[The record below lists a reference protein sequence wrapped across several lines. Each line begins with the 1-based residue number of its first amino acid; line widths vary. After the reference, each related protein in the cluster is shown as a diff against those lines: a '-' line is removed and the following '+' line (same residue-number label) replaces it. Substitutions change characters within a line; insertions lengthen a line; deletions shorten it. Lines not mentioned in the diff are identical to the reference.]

1 MKIFSTV
8 LLFACAAMAGPLV
21 LAQSY
26 PDRPV
31 RIIIPFPPGGATDT
45 LARVVSLKMGKTLGQ
60 PIVVENRAGATGAIG
75 SDVIAKA
82 SPDGYN
88 LLLATASTHSIAPAI
103 NSRLPY
109 DAARDFTPIAQL
121 GSAAAILLV
130 PNNSPAKTV
139 QNLVDIARQD
149 PGRLNY
155 GSSGKGSYS
164 HLVAAV
170 FQGKTDTVMTHIP
183 YKGTAAVIPDMVG
196 GSIDFMFES
205 IPVALPRVRDG
216 QLRALGVTSPKR
228 TALAPEFPAIAET
241 VPGFESV
248 IWYGLYGPK
257 GLPQDIVQRINAAAN
272 QALEDPEVKA
282 QFKRLGIDPAGG
294 TPQQFAQIVAA
305 DSAKWKRIAADLKVT
320 LD

>member
-1 MKIFSTV
+1 MGGSW
-8 LLFACAAMAGPLV
+8 AH
-21 LAQSY
+21 AQSY

-60 PIVVENRAGATGAIG
+60 TIIVENRAGATGAIG
-75 SDVIAKA
+75 SDAIAKA
-82 SPDGYN
+82 APDGYN
-88 LLLATASTHSIAPAI
+88 LLLATSSTHAIAPAI

-109 DAARDFTPIAQL
+109 DAVRDFTPIAQL

-139 QNLVDIARQD
+139 QDLVDIAHKS

-164 HLVAAV
+164 HLVAAI
-170 FQGKTDTVMTHIP
+170 FQAKTNTFMTHIP
-183 YKGTAAVIPDMVG
+183 YKGTAAVIPDMIG

-205 IPVALPRVRDG
+205 IPVALPRVREG

-228 TALAPEFPAIAET
+228 IPLAPEFAAIAET
-241 VPGFESV
+241 APGFESLV
-248 IWYGLYGPK
+248 WYGLYGPK
-257 GLPQDIVQRINAAAN
+257 GLPDDILQRINAAAN
-272 QALEDPEVKA
+272 QALDDPEVKA
-282 QFKRLGIDPAGG
+282 QFTRLGIDPAGR
-294 TPQQFAQIVAA
+294 TPQQFTQMVAA
-305 DSAKWKRIAADLKVT
+305 DLNQWKRIATDLKVT
-320 LD
+320 LE

>member
-1 MKIFSTV
+1 MKFFSTV
-8 LLFACAAMAGPLV
+8 LLFACAFMGGSLAQ
-21 LAQSY
+21 AQSY

-60 PIVVENRAGATGAIG
+60 SIVVENRAGATGAIG
-75 SDVIAKA
+75 SDAIAKA
-82 SPDGYN
+82 APDGYN
-88 LLLATASTHSIAPAI
+88 LLLATSSTHAIAPAI

-139 QNLVDIARQD
+139 QNLVDIAHKS

-164 HLVAAV
+164 HLVAAI
-170 FQGKTDTVMTHIP
+170 FQAKTKTFMTHIP
-183 YKGTAAVIPDMVG
+183 YKGTAAVIPDMIG

-205 IPVALPRVRDG
+205 IPVALPRVREG

-228 TALAPEFPAIAET
+228 TQLAPEFPAIAET
-241 VPGFESV
+241 VPGFESLV
-248 IWYGLYGPK
+248 WYGLYGPK
-257 GLPQDIVQRINAAAN
+257 GLPDDILQRINAAAN
-272 QALEDPEVKA
+272 QALDDPEVKA
-282 QFKRLGIDPAGG
+282 QFTRLGIDPAGG
-294 TPQQFAQIVAA
+294 TPQQFTQMVAA
-305 DSAKWKRIAADLKVT
+305 DLTKWKRIATDLKVT
-320 LD
+320 LE

>member
-1 MKIFSTV
+1 MKAIST
-8 LLFACAAMAGPLV
+8 ALV
-21 LAQSY
+21 LALAALASPLAYAQSF

-45 LARVVSLKMGKTLGQ
+45 LARVVSQKMAKTLGQ
-60 PIVVENRAGATGAIG
+60 PVVIENRAGATGAIG
-75 SDVIAKA
+75 SDAIAKA
-82 SPDGYN
+82 APDGYN
-88 LLLATASTHSIAPAI
+88 LLLATSSTHVIAPAI
-103 NSRLPY
+103 NPRLPY
-109 DAARDFTPIAQL
+109 DAARDFTPIAHL

-139 QNLVDIARQD
+139 RNLIDIAAKN

-164 HLVAAV
+164 HLVAAI
-170 FQGKTDTVMTHIP
+170 FQAKTNTFMTHIP
-183 YKGTAAVIPDMVG
+183 YKGTAAVVPDMIG

-205 IPVALPRVRDG
+205 IPVALPRVREG

-228 TALAPEFPAIAET
+228 TALAPEFPAVAET

-257 GLPQDIVQRINAAAN
+257 GMPADVIQRISAAAN
-272 QALEDPEVKA
+272 QALDDAEVKA
-282 QFKRLGIDPAGG
+282 QFARLGIDPAGG
-294 TPQQFAQIVAA
+294 SAQQFAQMVAA
-305 DSAKWKRIAADLKVT
+305 DTIKWKRVASELKVS

>member
-1 MKIFSTV
+1 MKALSTA
-8 LLFACAAMAGPLV
+8 LLLALAALASPLGY
-21 LAQSY
+21 AQSF

-45 LARVVSLKMGKTLGQ
+45 LARVVSQKMAKTLGQ
-60 PIVVENRAGATGAIG
+60 PVVIENRAGATGAIG
-75 SDVIAKA
+75 SDAIAKA
-82 SPDGYN
+82 VPDGYN
-88 LLLATASTHSIAPAI
+88 LLLATSSTHVIAPAI
-103 NSRLPY
+103 NPRLPY
-109 DAARDFTPIAQL
+109 DAARDFTPIAHL
-121 GSAAAILLV
+121 GSAAAMLLV

-139 QNLVDIARQD
+139 RNLIDIAAKN

-164 HLVAAV
+164 HLVAAI
-170 FQGKTDTVMTHIP
+170 FQAKTNTFMTHIP
-183 YKGTAAVIPDMVG
+183 YKGTAAVVPDMIG

-205 IPVALPRVRDG
+205 IPVALPRVREG

-228 TALAPEFPAIAET
+228 TALAPEFPAVAET

-257 GLPQDIVQRINAAAN
+257 GMPEDVVQRISAAAN
-272 QALEDPEVKA
+272 QALDDAEVKA
-282 QFKRLGIDPAGG
+282 QFARLGIDPAGG
-294 TPQQFAQIVAA
+294 TAQQFAQMVAA
-305 DSAKWKRIAADLKVT
+305 DTVKWKRIASELKVS

>member
-1 MKIFSTV
+1 MKIISTA
-8 LLFACAAMAGPLV
+8 LLLAFATLAGPLAH
-21 LAQSY
+21 AQSF

-45 LARVVSLKMGKTLGQ
+45 LARVVSQKMAKTLGQ
-60 PIVVENRAGATGAIG
+60 AVIIENRAGATGAIG
-75 SDVIAKA
+75 SDAIAKA
-82 SPDGYN
+82 APDGYN
-88 LLLATASTHSIAPAI
+88 LLLATSSTHVIAPAI
-103 NSRLPY
+103 NPRLPY

-139 QNLVDIARQD
+139 QNLIDIAAKS

-164 HLVAAV
+164 HLVAAI
-170 FQGKTDTVMTHIP
+170 FQAKTNTFMTHIP
-183 YKGTAAVIPDMVG
+183 YKGTAAVIPDMIG

-205 IPVALPRVRDG
+205 IPVALPRVREG
-216 QLRALGVTSPKR
+216 QLRALGVTSSKR
-228 TALAPEFPAIAET
+228 TALAPEFPAVAET

-257 GLPQDIVQRINAAAN
+257 GLPEDVVQRISAAAN
-272 QALEDPEVKA
+272 QALDDPEVKA
-282 QFKRLGIDPAGG
+282 QFGRLGIDPAGG
-294 TPQQFAQIVAA
+294 TAQQFAQMVAA
-305 DSAKWKRIAADLKVT
+305 DTIKWKRVASELKVV